1 MKKSTELTYADV
13 SLGDEFLFSTSEYD
27 FSANPTTCKHVIKV
41 GVVTDHRTT
50 KAGRV
55 KIAVN
60 AHHWMNG
67 PAAPTTLIQD
77 HWWDD
82 ADSSSVG
89 VE

>member
-27 FSANPTTCKHVIKV
+27 FS
-41 GVVTDHRTT
+41 DHRTT